1 MRNHHRRFDRYY
13 TYDKFT
19 VESSQKL
26 VASSKYMNFNVRE
39 KSKHTYC
46 IVSFFI
52 LHNIYRFYTVQKRP
66 VAVVKGCVILIN
78 NVALYNASK
87 NVTLFHCGIDCLSSS
102 VNRGEVVNQILF
114 FSISCLKIVVVPTGF
129 LYKIFGKKR
138 GCFNCFF
145 WMWYVVPFLSPL
157 KSILL
162 WMKLGCPKGVVIGFY

>member
-52 LHNIYRFYTVQKRP
+52 LHNIYRSGSVGNL
-66 VAVVKGCVILIN
+66 VK
-78 NVALYNASK
+78 K
-87 NVTLFHCGIDCLSSS
+87 FFQSSECS
-102 VNRGEVVNQILF
+102 LLGRKSNPQF
-114 FSISCLKIVVVPTGF
+114 LKI
-129 LYKIFGKKR
+129 
-138 GCFNCFF
+138 
-145 WMWYVVPFLSPL
+145 
-157 KSILL
+157 
-162 WMKLGCPKGVVIGFY
+162 